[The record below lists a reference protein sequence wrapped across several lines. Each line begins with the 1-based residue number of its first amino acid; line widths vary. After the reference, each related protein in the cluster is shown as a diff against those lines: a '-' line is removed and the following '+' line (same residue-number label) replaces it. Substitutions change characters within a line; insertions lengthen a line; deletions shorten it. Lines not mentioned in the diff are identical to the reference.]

1 MRHPT
6 LRLSMIPALACC
18 LLASGAI
25 AAGMTDAEKDAL
37 RSSCRSDY
45 FSYCSSVPRGPAV
58 LTCLQKNIASV
69 SAGCR
74 QALSNPGGAS
84 APPAAATKAAPA
96 PSPAATAA
104 PAPAAKTAPPPE
116 TSSPPPTHATMPSAA
131 PAPVAPA
138 AADKAAPAPA
148 PAAKAAPAAPATPP
162 PAATATPPAPAAPA
176 AKSAAKPPASA
187 PPKTAAPPPPPPPAA
202 AVEPAPVRPL
212 ERLEFL
218 RRACGGDAR
227 AFCAG
232 VPLGGG
238 RIVECL
244 SEQMPSL
251 SPPCRDALVVL
262 GR

>member
-1 MRHPT
+1 MKALSSLKSFGVHIRHLT
-6 LRLSMIPALACC
+6 LRVSIIPALACC
-18 LLASGAI
+18 LLASGAF
-25 AAGMTDAEKDAL
+25 AAEMTDAEKDAL

-74 QALSNPGGAS
+74 QALSNLGGAS
-84 APPAAATKAAPA
+84 TPPAAATE
-96 PSPAATAA
+96 AA
-104 PAPAAKTAPPPE
+104 PAPAAAPPPAAPATTAPPQE
-116 TSSPPPTHATMPSAA
+116 TSSTPSAATPSAA
-131 PAPVAPA
+131 PPP
-138 AADKAAPAPA
+138 ADKAATPPATE
-148 PAAKAAPAAPATPP
+148 AAPAAPATPP
-162 PAATATPPAPAAPA
+162 PAANTVAPPAPAAPVTP
-176 AKSAAKPPASA
+176 PPAA
-187 PPKTAAPPPPPPPAA
+187 KTAAPPPAA
-202 AVEPAPVRPL
+202 AVEPSPAGPL
-212 ERLEFL
+212 ERLVFL
-218 RRACGGDAR
+218 RRACGVDAR

-244 SEQMPSL
+244 SAQMPSL

>member
-1 MRHPT
+1 MRHLT

-18 LLASGAI
+18 LLASGAV
-25 AAGMTDAEKDAL
+25 AAEMTDAEKDAL

-45 FSYCSSVPRGPAV
+45 FSYCSSVPRGPGV

-74 QALSNPGGAS
+74 QALSNLGGAS
-84 APPAAATKAAPA
+84 TPPRQRRRPPPQPRPRLHRRRRAHRPRTPPRLRPRLAAAEAPLRHRPLRRRPLQRRRQPHHPQRRPPRQLRRHRQPRVPRSPRPVRRAHRRRPLRRRRPPAAA
-96 PSPAATAA
+96 
-104 PAPAAKTAPPPE
+104 
-116 TSSPPPTHATMPSAA
+116 M
-131 PAPVAPA
+131 
-138 AADKAAPAPA
+138 
-148 PAAKAAPAAPATPP
+148 
-162 PAATATPPAPAAPA
+162 
-176 AKSAAKPPASA
+176 
-187 PPKTAAPPPPPPPAA
+187 
-202 AVEPAPVRPL
+202 EPAPVRPL
-212 ERLEFL
+212 ERLVFL
-218 RRACGGDAR
+218 RRACGGDAS

-244 SEQMPSL
+244 SAQMPSL

>member
-1 MRHPT
+1 MRAVSCLKSFGVHMRHST

-18 LLASGAI
+18 LLASGAV
-25 AAGMTDAEKDAL
+25 AAEMTDAEKDAL

-74 QALSNPGGAS
+74 QALSDLGGAS
-84 APPAAATKAAPA
+84 TPPAAAAKTA
-96 PSPAATAA
+96 PAAT
-104 PAPAAKTAPPPE
+104 PATAPPPE
-116 TSSPPPTHATMPSAA
+116 TSSPPPTHATTPSAA
-131 PAPVAPA
+131 PAAAAPA
-138 AADKAAPAPA
+138 AADRAAPAPA
-148 PAAKAAPAAPATPP
+148 PAAEAAPATPV
-162 PAATATPPAPAAPA
+162 A
-176 AKSAAKPPASA
+176 
-187 PPKTAAPPPPPPPAA
+187 
-202 AVEPAPVRPL
+202 PAPVRPL
-212 ERLEFL
+212 ERLVFL

-244 SEQMPSL
+244 SAQMPSL

>member
-1 MRHPT
+1 MRHLT
-6 LRLSMIPALACC
+6 LRVSIIPALTCC
-18 LLASGAI
+18 LLASGAF
-25 AAGMTDAEKDAL
+25 AAEMTDAEKDAL

-58 LTCLQKNIASV
+58 LTCLQKSIASV

-74 QALSNPGGAS
+74 QALSNLGGAS
-84 APPAAATKAAPA
+84 APPAAATGATPA
-96 PSPAATAA
+96 PSPAPAAA
-104 PAPAAKTAPPPE
+104 PPPAVGATTAPPQE
-116 TSSPPPTHATMPSAA
+116 TSSPPPAAA
-131 PAPVAPA
+131 PPP
-138 AADKAAPAPA
+138 ADKAASPPATE
-148 PAAKAAPAAPATPP
+148 AAPAAPATPP
-162 PAATATPPAPAAPA
+162 PAANTAAPAAPA
-176 AKSAAKPPASA
+176 APATPPAA
-187 PPKTAAPPPPPPPAA
+187 KTAAPPPAA
-202 AVEPAPVRPL
+202 AVEPAPAGPL
-212 ERLEFL
+212 ERLVFL

-244 SEQMPSL
+244 SAKMPSL

>member
-1 MRHPT
+1 MRHLT

-18 LLASGAI
+18 LLASGAM
-25 AAGMTDAEKDAL
+25 AAEMTDAEKNAL

-45 FSYCSSVPRGPAV
+45 FSYCSSVPRGSAV

-74 QALSNPGGAS
+74 QALSNLGGAS
-84 APPAAATKAAPA
+84 APPPAATEAAPA
-96 PSPAATAA
+96 PSPPPSAA
-104 PAPAAKTAPPPE
+104 PASATKTAPPPE
-116 TSSPPPTHATMPSAA
+116 TSSPPPTHATTPSAA
-131 PAPVAPA
+131 PAPAAPA
-138 AADKAAPAPA
+138 AADKAALPPA
-148 PAAKAAPAAPATPP
+148 PAAKAAPEAPTPP
-162 PAATATPPAPAAPA
+162 PAATATPPAPAAPS
-176 AKSAAKPPASA
+176 AKN
-187 PPKTAAPPPPPPPAA
+187 AAPPPSPPAA
-202 AVEPAPVRPL
+202 AVEPAPVPPL
-212 ERLEFL
+212 ERLVFL

-244 SEQMPSL
+244 SAQMPSL

-262 GR
+262 DR

>member
-1 MRHPT
+1 MRHLT
-6 LRLSMIPALACC
+6 LRLSTIPALACC
-18 LLASGAI
+18 LLASGAM
-25 AAGMTDAEKDAL
+25 AAEMTDAEKDAL

-74 QALSNPGGAS
+74 QALSNLGGAS
-84 APPAAATKAAPA
+84 APPPAATEAAPA
-96 PSPAATAA
+96 PSPAARQRRH
-104 PAPAAKTAPPPE
+104 PPPR
-116 TSSPPPTHATMPSAA
+116 PRLHWRRRARLPTHATTPSAA

-138 AADKAAPAPA
+138 AADKAAPPPA
-148 PAAKAAPAAPATPP
+148 PAAKAAPEAPTPP
-162 PAATATPPAPAAPA
+162 PAATATPPAPAAPS
-176 AKSAAKPPASA
+176 AKN
-187 PPKTAAPPPPPPPAA
+187 AAPPPSPPAA

-212 ERLEFL
+212 ERLVFL

-244 SEQMPSL
+244 SAQMPSL

>member
-1 MRHPT
+1 MRHST

-18 LLASGAI
+18 LLASGAV
-25 AAGMTDAEKDAL
+25 AAEMTDAEKDAL

-74 QALSNPGGAS
+74 QALSDLGGAS
-84 APPAAATKAAPA
+84 TPPAAAAKTA
-96 PSPAATAA
+96 PAAT
-104 PAPAAKTAPPPE
+104 PATAPPPE
-116 TSSPPPTHATMPSAA
+116 TSSPPPTHATTPSAA
-131 PAPVAPA
+131 PAAAAPA
-138 AADKAAPAPA
+138 AADRAAPAPA
-148 PAAKAAPAAPATPP
+148 PAAEAAPATPV
-162 PAATATPPAPAAPA
+162 A
-176 AKSAAKPPASA
+176 
-187 PPKTAAPPPPPPPAA
+187 
-202 AVEPAPVRPL
+202 PAPVRPL
-212 ERLEFL
+212 ERLVFL

-244 SEQMPSL
+244 SAQMPSL

>member
-1 MRHPT
+1 MRHLT
-6 LRLSMIPALACC
+6 LRLSTIPALACC
-18 LLASGAI
+18 LLASGAM
-25 AAGMTDAEKDAL
+25 AAEMTDAEKDAL

-74 QALSNPGGAS
+74 QALSNLGGAS
-84 APPAAATKAAPA
+84 APP
-96 PSPAATAA
+96 PAATEAA
-104 PAPAAKTAPPPE
+104 TRRQHPPPRPRLHRRRRAHRPR
-116 TSSPPPTHATMPSAA
+116 TPPRLRPLRHRSRLLQPTRRLRHRLLRRRLHQRRRNPTAGSDGHPASSSR
-131 PAPVAPA
+131 PVSQECRA
-138 AADKAAPAPA
+138 AALA
-148 PAAKAAPAAPATPP
+148 
-162 PAATATPPAPAAPA
+162 
-176 AKSAAKPPASA
+176 
-187 PPKTAAPPPPPPPAA
+187 PPPAA

-212 ERLEFL
+212 ERLVFL

-244 SEQMPSL
+244 SAQMPSL